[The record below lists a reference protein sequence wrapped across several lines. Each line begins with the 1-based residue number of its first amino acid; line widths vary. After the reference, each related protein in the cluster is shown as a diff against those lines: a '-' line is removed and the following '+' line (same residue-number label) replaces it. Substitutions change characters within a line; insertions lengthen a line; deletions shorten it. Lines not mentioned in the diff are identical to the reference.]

1 MRFFKIISLFFTYR
15 YILKSIKIQLELE
28 YNARVDNIYRIYTVL
43 NVPENLI
50 EEPYNFRNSDI
61 ESLSRN
67 YILEYRRNLSN
78 FLISKGLLE
87 LFDLY
92 ELRKVGKYN
101 YLLIFGYSLVN
112 TRKIAN
118 RIISFTIIF
127 AITLFLISIGYIIYK
142 TLT

>member
-1 MRFFKIISLFFTYR
+1 MRIFKIISLFFTYR
-15 YILKSIKIQLELE
+15 SILKSIKIQLELE
-28 YNARVDNIYRIYTVL
+28 YNARIDNIYRIYTVL

-61 ESLSRN
+61 ETLSKN

-92 ELRKVGKYN
+92 DLRKVGKYN
-101 YLLIFGYSLVN
+101 YLLIFGYSLIN
-112 TRKIAN
+112 TKKIAN
-118 RIISFTIIF
+118 RIISSTILLS
-127 AITLFLISIGYIIYK
+127 ITLFFVLIGYIIYK

>member
-15 YILKSIKIQLELE
+15 SILKSIKIQLELE
-28 YNARVDNIYRIYTVL
+28 YNARIDNIYRIYTVL
-43 NVPENLI
+43 NIPENLI

-61 ESLSRN
+61 ETLSKN

-101 YLLIFGYSLVN
+101 YLLIFGYSLIN
-112 TRKIAN
+112 TRKLAN
-118 RIISFTIIF
+118 RTISFAIISVIVLIF
-127 AITLFLISIGYIIYK
+127 ISIGYIIYK
-142 TLT
+142 TLI

>member
-1 MRFFKIISLFFTYR
+1 MKFFKRISLFFTYR
-15 YILKSIKIQLELE
+15 SILKSIKIQLELE
-28 YNARVDNIYRIYTVL
+28 YNARIDNIYRIYTVL

-61 ESLSRN
+61 ESLSKN

-78 FLISKGLLE
+78 FLISKGLME

-101 YLLIFGYSLVN
+101 YLLIFGYSLIN
-112 TRKIAN
+112 TKKLAN
-118 RIISFTIIF
+118 NIISTTIILS
-127 AITLFLISIGYIIYK
+127 ISLLLIGIVFMIFK
-142 TLT
+142 TLI

>member
-1 MRFFKIISLFFTYR
+1 
-15 YILKSIKIQLELE
+15 LE

-118 RIISFTIIF
+118 RIISFSIIL
-127 AITLFLISIGYIIYK
+127 AITLFFIAIGYIIYK